1 VSPHPPLARPEPEEY
16 LPVNALAARI
26 GYAPKTLRNLMSA
39 GVLLKGRH
47 WVKPRGRV
55 LFVWS
60 AVEAWLREGPGPRR
74 V

>member
-1 VSPHPPLARPEPEEY
+1 MSAAPAPRPHEEY
-16 LPVNALAARI
+16 LTAAVCAARI
-26 GYAPKTLRNLMSA
+26 GYAPKTLRNLQSA
-39 GVLLKGRH
+39 GVLRLGVH